1 MRKQMIEN
9 AAYEIATQCRT
20 AEDSID
26 AALTEIAELQNRI
39 LRLSA
44 MPKIGFA
51 NAQEPII
58 KLSETA
64 QALVAARGA
73 MVDCHSA
80 LAAARAKVPGL
91 RTVSY
96 GDVEECPPPGG
107 VVDLRIV
114 A

>member
-9 AAYEIATQCRT
+9 AAYEVAIQCRT

-39 LRLSA
+39 LHASSL
-44 MPKIGFA
+44 PKVGFA
-51 NAQEPII
+51 AAQEPII
-58 KLSETA
+58 KLAQTV

-73 MVDCHSA
+73 MADCHAA
-80 LAAARAKVPGL
+80 LAAARGKVPGL

-96 GDVEECPPPGG
+96 GDVEECPPPEG
-107 VVDLRIV
+107 VTTLRVV